1 MEFYKILASIM
12 EQKQLSIPDV
22 ARACGLSDSTVR
34 SIFDR
39 KQKKIALNVA
49 FKLSRGL
56 HVSLE
61 RLAGETEPA
70 AIRSFRA
77 LSAEEASLVRQY
89 RRLDT
94 HGREL
99 VRLVLDKE
107 AQRIERSLSAAAKAQ
122 PACIQI
128 PFPLQPASAG
138 TGDPADDESCEMLR
152 VQRNGLTAKA
162 DYVMRA
168 HGDSME
174 PQIHNGDLLLIRAQP
189 AVEPGE
195 TGIFI
200 RDGER
205 YVKVF
210 RMQALQS
217 INPAYP
223 NLLVDESTRCIGKVL
238 GVLAPEWL
246 MTK

>member
-1 MEFYKILASIM
+1 
-12 EQKQLSIPDV
+12 
-22 ARACGLSDSTVR
+22 
-34 SIFDR
+34 
-39 KQKKIALNVA
+39 
-49 FKLSRGL
+49 
-56 HVSLE
+56 
-61 RLAGETEPA
+61 
-70 AIRSFRA
+70 
-77 LSAEEASLVRQY
+77 
-89 RRLDT
+89 
-94 HGREL
+94 
-99 VRLVLDKE
+99 
-107 AQRIERSLSAAAKAQ
+107 
-122 PACIQI
+122 
-128 PFPLQPASAG
+128 
-138 TGDPADDESCEMLR
+138 MLR

-210 RMQALQS
+210 RAQALQS